1 MTRRCY
7 YFLRNDASIMFM
19 SMGIALPVERGYVIE
34 TRPAGSFSALSASI
48 PG

>member
-1 MTRRCY
+1 
-7 YFLRNDASIMFM
+7 
-19 SMGIALPVERGYVIE
+19 MGIALPVERGYVIE